1 MTAKAQLPPI
11 PKENKFKQ
19 ALGLGIGIWDY
30 FDAKEKELG
39 DTYTLTFPGQ
49 GPMVWTSDP
58 AMLID
63 IIKLKREQID
73 GSLVQLPFDLGESNV
88 VFQNDEAHHDARK
101 LLIPHFAGN
110 RMKARAQM
118 MHEIVN
124 EHISR
129 WKPGDKLNGPR
140 MIGDITMDI
149 TCATLYNL
157 RHGERKDRYKDLMLE
172 WVQEANSDINFTL
185 ASFVGAA
192 RFRKF
197 LNNQYITRSAK
208 GLLGNGKKGL
218 FPWKRGVDLKVQLG
232 MLLREDIRDIRARN
246 DDSETHTLSVLAR
259 TRNADGSF
267 LDEERVISETYGLM
281 IGGHET
287 SAATAS
293 WLMIWLQ
300 QKPHVWRKIRE
311 EGLASIA
318 ARGQLDPLVQS
329 ELPYLTACL
338 NESQRITPS
347 APGYVR
353 WLKEDTQIGKWL
365 IPGGTAVLPNIY
377 ATHRRKDIY
386 GDDALEFKPERWLD
400 GKGGN
405 KSFAPHEFMPFGGG
419 RRACIGMSH
428 AKQQLRVIFA
438 ELARRV
444 DFSSPFD
451 GTTGLPK
458 SKLLGGQVE
467 PQEGVPLTVKTVRP
481 ESHGCESRAMAP
493 QVTAEVA

>member
-1 MTAKAQLPPI
+1 LGNAK
-11 PKENKFKQ
+11 
-19 ALGLGIGIWDY
+19 
-30 FDAKEKELG
+30 
-39 DTYTLTFPGQ
+39 
-49 GPMVWTSDP
+49 
-58 AMLID
+58 
-63 IIKLKREQID
+63 
-73 GSLVQLPFDLGESNV
+73 
-88 VFQNDEAHHDARK
+88 
-101 LLIPHFAGN
+101 
-110 RMKARAQM
+110 
-118 MHEIVN
+118 
-124 EHISR
+124 
-129 WKPGDKLNGPR
+129 
-140 MIGDITMDI
+140 
-149 TCATLYNL
+149 
-157 RHGERKDRYKDLMLE
+157 
-172 WVQEANSDINFTL
+172 
-185 ASFVGAA
+185 
-192 RFRKF
+192 
-197 LNNQYITRSAK
+197 K
-208 GLLGNGKKGL
+208 GLL
-218 FPWKRGVDLKVQLG
+218 PWKRGVDLKVQLG

-246 DDSETHTLSVLAR
+246 DDTETHTLSVLAR

-287 SAATAS
+287 SAATAA

-300 QKPHVWRKIRE
+300 QKPHVWRKMRDEQLSTIASR
-311 EGLASIA
+311 GL
-318 ARGQLDPLVQS
+318 LDPLLQS

-386 GDDALEFKPERWLD
+386 GEDALEFKPERWLD

-428 AKQQLRVIFA
+428 AKQQLRVIFG

-451 GTTGLPK
+451 GTTGLPR

-467 PQEGVPLTVKTVRP
+467 PLEGVPLTVTAVRP
-481 ESHGCESRAMAP
+481 ASYGCESRVEAP
-493 QVTAEVA
+493 QVAAQVA